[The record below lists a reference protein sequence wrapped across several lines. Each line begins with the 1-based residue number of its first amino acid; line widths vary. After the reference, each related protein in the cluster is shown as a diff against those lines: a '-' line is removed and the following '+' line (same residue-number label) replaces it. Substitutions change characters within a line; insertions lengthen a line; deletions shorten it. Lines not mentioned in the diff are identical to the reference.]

1 MEACIPSGAADRVDF
16 RFASVSRNVAEP
28 HQESNLNRRCRYLR
42 RVAYVAAAILAFVL
56 LEGCYYMQAIGGQME
71 IMRKRRPVDEVIGDE
86 ATDDSTRERLIMV
99 QQARQFAIDELMLP
113 ENGSYGS
120 YADLKRDYVVWNVF
134 AAPEFSLTPVT
145 WCYPVAGCVAYRGY
159 FSQEKAHKFADK
171 LVEDGLDVI
180 VGGVAAYSTL
190 GRFDDPVLNTM
201 MNWTDIYLVETLFH
215 ELAHQKLYVK
225 GDSAF
230 NESYATAVAEIGIE
244 RWFQVRQLPDDFS
257 DVVDTRVLQANVR
270 KLVLDVRDELDDLYS
285 STLDENEMRAR
296 KKTILDSLSQA
307 AQRAIDSSGV
317 DTANWLAA
325 PLNNARLV
333 SLGLYEGN
341 LSAFQVIM
349 SDCEKQLDCFH
360 RESAALAEL
369 EHEQRQTRLA
379 ELHSRSDQ
387 INLTPRPGAER

>member
-1 MEACIPSGAADRVDF
+1 
-16 RFASVSRNVAEP
+16 
-28 HQESNLNRRCRYLR
+28 
-42 RVAYVAAAILAFVL
+42 
-56 LEGCYYMQAIGGQME
+56 
-71 IMRKRRPVDEVIGDE
+71 
-86 ATDDSTRERLIMV
+86 
-99 QQARQFAIDELMLP
+99 
-113 ENGSYGS
+113 
-120 YADLKRDYVVWNVF
+120 
-134 AAPEFSLTPVT
+134 
-145 WCYPVAGCVAYRGY
+145 
-159 FSQEKAHKFADK
+159 
-171 LVEDGLDVI
+171 
-180 VGGVAAYSTL
+180 
-190 GRFDDPVLNTM
+190 
-201 MNWTDIYLVETLFH
+201 
-215 ELAHQKLYVK
+215 
-225 GDSAF
+225 
-230 NESYATAVAEIGIE
+230 
-244 RWFQVRQLPDDFS
+244 LPDDFS